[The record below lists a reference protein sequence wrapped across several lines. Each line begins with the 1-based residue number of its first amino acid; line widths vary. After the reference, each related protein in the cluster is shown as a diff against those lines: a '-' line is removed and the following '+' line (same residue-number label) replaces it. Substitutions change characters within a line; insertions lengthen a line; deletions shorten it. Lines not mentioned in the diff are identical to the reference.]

1 MIPARLD
8 ALAQNI
14 RRYISLSAYSPAEVA
29 RELGV
34 DKSAVSRWMSG
45 GRTPTVQNLIDLARL
60 LEIEVTDLWR
70 GPEAIPATPEQR
82 AMMDRMSRMTP
93 EQQQAMLAL
102 ADSFGPKT

>member
-1 MIPARLD
+1 MIPTRLD
-8 ALAQNI
+8 ALAHNI
-14 RRYISLSAYSPAEVA
+14 RRYIEASAYSPTEVA
-29 RELGV
+29 RALGV

-45 GRTPTVQNLIDLARL
+45 GRTPTVQNLMDLARL
-60 LEIEVTDLWR
+60 LEIEIADLWN

-102 ADSFGPKT
+102 AASFIAPK